1 MQMEGSYVL
10 SVVLT
15 GLTVVFVALILLIAF
30 VWLMGKI
37 FEAIGK
43 SRSEEKVEEKAA
55 PAKSAAPV
63 HVSAPAPVVE
73 DGISDEV
80 VAVIA
85 AAIASV
91 SGGFAVKSIKKA
103 SPKTS
108 RRSAWGAQ
116 GVSENTRVF

>member
-15 GLTVVFVALILLIAF
+15 GLTVVFVTLILLIAF

-43 SRSEEKVEEKAA
+43 SRSEKVEEKAA
-55 PAKSAAPV
+55 HAKSAAPV

-85 AAIASV
+85 AAVASV

-108 RRSAWGAQ
+108 RRGAWGAQ